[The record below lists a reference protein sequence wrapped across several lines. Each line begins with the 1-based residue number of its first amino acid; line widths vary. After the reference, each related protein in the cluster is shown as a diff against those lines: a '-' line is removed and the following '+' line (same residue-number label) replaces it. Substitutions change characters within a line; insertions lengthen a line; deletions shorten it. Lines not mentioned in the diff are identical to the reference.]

1 MDQERPDEPIRD
13 PFFRELRRRH
23 PEIDIVLLPP
33 EAPPA
38 ATDADAEQ
46 AAAEE
51 LIRVGTQAR
60 QLWSAIAPETTD
72 GPEVRFRFGGDASSV
87 RPVSTLTT
95 RLDDG
100 YEVLIRLRHE
110 LESDGWDVR
119 RPEGTVERLTGVLDT
134 LDVSAS
140 YAEALGVLV
149 FTMSGPSVTVGATR
163 ARELTASG
171 RTR

>member
-1 MDQERPDEPIRD
+1 M
-13 PFFRELRRRH
+13 
-23 PEIDIVLLPP
+23 LPP
-33 EAPPA
+33 EGPPA
-38 ATDADAEQ
+38 PADADAEQ

-95 RLDDG
+95 RRDDG
-100 YEVLIRLRHE
+100 YEVLVRLRHE

-119 RPEGTVERLTGVLDT
+119 RPDGTVERLTGVLDA

-149 FTMSGPSVTVGATR
+149 FTMSGPSVTVGAAR

>member
-23 PEIDIVLLPP
+23 PEIDLVMLPP
-33 EAPPA
+33 EGPPA
-38 ATDADAEQ
+38 PADADAEQ

-60 QLWSAIAPETTD
+60 QLWSAIAPEAID
-72 GPEVRFRFGGDASSV
+72 GPEVRYRFGRDAASV
-87 RPVSTLTT
+87 RAVSTLTT
-95 RLDDG
+95 RRDDG
-100 YEVLIRLRHE
+100 YEVLVRLRHE

-119 RPEGTVERLTGVLDT
+119 RPDGTVERLTGVLDA

-149 FTMSGPSVTVGATR
+149 FTMSGPSVTVGAAR